1 MLAVWSAAAP
11 WTVRRRRS
19 GRISNRSTT
28 NQPML
33 AAAAHINNGRV
44 IASSMEEVIGALR
57 TEWVPV
63 NKPKSSRNSFGEIDH
78 SVIGRALATHGFIS
92 ADAQWPVLSDDQ
104 RQEILAEKGL
114 GGSDRFVESPEFKQQ
129 RIREMRRARRARR
142 AAKTANA

>member
-1 MLAVWSAAAP
+1 MDLRRFSNDLFCVFAAQGRP
-11 WTVRRRRS
+11 SRS
-19 GRISNRSTT
+19 PQHQCYI
-28 NQPML
+28 L
-33 AAAAHINNGRV
+33 HV
-44 IASSMEEVIGALR
+44 I
-57 TEWVPV
+57 V

-92 ADAQWPVLSDDQ
+92 ADATWPVLSDDQ
-104 RQEILAEKGL
+104 RQQILVEKGL